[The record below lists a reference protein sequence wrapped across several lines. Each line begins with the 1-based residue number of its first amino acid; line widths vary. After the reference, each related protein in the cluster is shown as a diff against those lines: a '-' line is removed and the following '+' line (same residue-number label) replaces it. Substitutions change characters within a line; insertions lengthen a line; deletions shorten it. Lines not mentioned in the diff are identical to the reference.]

1 MAELQLVS
9 CAVRRGRPLLMSCSP
24 LRNTIEWTHH
34 AGTRRR
40 GSAPFLPATSCPGF
54 AAAMGAYRRADGFVL
69 PSHEAG
75 PNIFVAAN
83 CDACTRHR
91 GGTPVEAGTSPANLT
106 SGRTSVRTIIPNTGK
121 AEFQEGGPI
130 LENGAMLPVACFG
143 SRPLGSFRRIARLFG
158 FYRHCIFR
166 WIEEAKRHCFADDQA
181 GFNTAPSGMTP

>member
-9 CAVRRGRPLLMSCSP
+9 CAVRRGRPLLISCSP

-40 GSAPFLPATSCPGF
+40 GSGPFLPATSCPGF
-54 AAAMGAYRRADGFVL
+54 A
-69 PSHEAG
+69 
-75 PNIFVAAN
+75 AAN

-91 GGTPVEAGTSPANLT
+91 GGTPVETGTSPANLT

-158 FYRHCIFR
+158 FY
-166 WIEEAKRHCFADDQA
+166 
-181 GFNTAPSGMTP
+181 

>member
-1 MAELQLVS
+1 
-9 CAVRRGRPLLMSCSP
+9 
-24 LRNTIEWTHH
+24 
-34 AGTRRR
+34 
-40 GSAPFLPATSCPGF
+40 
-54 AAAMGAYRRADGFVL
+54 MGAYRRADGFVL

-75 PNIFVAAN
+75 PNIFVAVN

-91 GGTPVEAGTSPANLT
+91 GGTPVETGTSPANLT

-166 WIEEAKRHCFADDQA
+166 
-181 GFNTAPSGMTP
+181 